1 VESSH
6 IVSPEVMNSP
16 SVLAQDLDPGATRQY
31 IANEHLARTQG
42 DHFWREPGLFY
53 ELSIELI
60 RKRKWIYLKDKW
72 NQSKTGNRAKCPY
85 GGIGVLADQ
94 HAEPQKD
101 KYYTE
106 QDHKI
111 ADCAVVEYK
120 TPIRLR
126 ESDYGSSAL
135 RDRRDKHYRQEG

>member
-31 IANEHLARTQG
+31 IANEHLART
-42 DHFWREPGLFY
+42 